1 MSFFECLNAF
11 PEGSASASR
20 MALTAKGLGYQGI
33 IICNQE
39 PNKIFMPHAI
49 EMIKG
54 IEVAIGVEVTASGS
68 KALKSRIS
76 ALRARYPFLVV
87 RAGTEETIRVA
98 SEDPNVDL
106 LMHPCDV
113 RRSLA
118 IATARAARLN
128 QICIGFDLSPLVI
141 LRGSSRSRWL
151 EGVRR
156 NLQLVR
162 KFELHPVIT
171 ASAKSHLDLHS
182 PRDLVAMAQVAGFE
196 PDEAK
201 EALRRPGILL
211 SLNRRKWMGPG
222 VELL

>member
-1 MSFFECLNAF
+1 MSFYECISAF

-39 PNKIFMPHAI
+39 PSKIFMPQAA

-54 IEVAIGVEVTASGS
+54 IVVAVGVEVTASGS

-87 RAGTEETIRVA
+87 RAATEETIRVA
-98 SEDPNVDL
+98 SEDFNVDL

-113 RRSLA
+113 RRPLG
-118 IATARAARLN
+118 IATARAAKLN
-128 QICIGFDLSPLVI
+128 QVSIGFDLSPLVHF
-141 LRGSSRSRWL
+141 RGNPRARWL
-151 EGVRR
+151 EAVRR

-162 KFELHPVIT
+162 KFELCPVIT
-171 ASAKSHLDLHS
+171 ASANSHLDLRS
-182 PRDLVAMAQVAGFE
+182 PRDLVAMAEVAGFE
-196 PDEAK
+196 QDEAQ
-201 EALRRPGILL
+201 EALRRPGILMA
-211 SLNRRKWMGPG
+211 LNRRKWVGPG

>member
-1 MSFFECLNAF
+1 MSFYECLRAF
-11 PEGSASASR
+11 PEGAASASR

-33 IICNQE
+33 IICNSE
-39 PNKIFMPHAI
+39 PGRIFMPQAA
-49 EMIKG
+49 EKVKG

-76 ALRARYPFLVV
+76 ALRARYPFIVI
-87 RAGTEETIRVA
+87 RAASEETIRVA

-106 LMHPCDV
+106 LMYPCEV
-113 RRSLA
+113 RRPLA
-118 IATARAARLN
+118 IATARAAKLN
-128 QICIGFDLSPLVI
+128 QISIGFDLHPLII

-151 EGVRR
+151 EAVRR

-171 ASAKSHLDLHS
+171 ANAVSHLDLHT
-182 PRDLVAMAQVAGFE
+182 PRDLIAMAEVAGFE

-211 SLNRRKWMGPG
+211 ALNRRKWVGPG

>member
-1 MSFFECLNAF
+1 MSFYECLRAF
-11 PEGSASASR
+11 PEGAASASR

-33 IICNQE
+33 IICNSE
-39 PNKIFMPHAI
+39 PGRIFMPQAA
-49 EMIKG
+49 EKVKG

-76 ALRARYPFLVV
+76 ALRARYPFIVI
-87 RAGTEETIRVA
+87 RAASEETIRVA

-106 LMHPCDV
+106 LMYPCEV
-113 RRSLA
+113 RRPLA
-118 IATARAARLN
+118 IATARAAKLN
-128 QICIGFDLSPLVI
+128 QISIGFDLHPLVI

-151 EGVRR
+151 EAVRR

-171 ASAKSHLDLHS
+171 ANAVSHLDLHT
-182 PRDLVAMAQVAGFE
+182 PRDLIAMAEVAGFE

-211 SLNRRKWMGPG
+211 ALNRRKWVGPG

>member
-1 MSFFECLNAF
+1 MSFYECLRAF
-11 PEGSASASR
+11 PEGAASASR

-33 IICNQE
+33 IICNSE
-39 PNKIFMPHAI
+39 PGRIFMPQAA
-49 EMIKG
+49 EKVKG

-76 ALRARYPFLVV
+76 ALRARYPFIVV
-87 RAGTEETIRVA
+87 RAASEETIRAA

-106 LMHPCDV
+106 LMYPCEV
-113 RRSLA
+113 RRPLS
-118 IATARAARLN
+118 IATARAAKLN
-128 QICIGFDLSPLVI
+128 QISIGFDLRPLII

-151 EGVRR
+151 EAVRR

-171 ASAKSHLDLHS
+171 ANAVSHLDLHT
-182 PRDLVAMAQVAGFE
+182 PRDLIAMAEVAGFE

-211 SLNRRKWMGPG
+211 ALNRRKWVGPG